1 MTINSESHYNEALI
15 QQQHNQPNNNTDLNK
30 EYKINSSEQD
40 NIVPEDGRINYSSNR
55 AQVHHGS
62 RHVVNMLGT

>member
-15 QQQHNQPNNNTDLNK
+15 QQQHNQQNNNTDLNK